1 MKVITQEEIFRREI
15 ASLNKQYYDALK
27 RIKELTKENHD
38 LKHNIIRS
46 RKKGKNADLQIL

>member
-1 MKVITQEEIFRREI
+1 MKVITQEEIFRKEI

-38 LKHNIIRS
+38 LRHNIIRS
-46 RKKGKNADLQIL
+46 MKKGKNADLQIL